1 MSKIA
6 YLILSFFMMINVTFA
21 HHANEKYCFDCM
33 HKYKIGDKKND
44 TYEFEFDLQTTIF
57 VNYRNSIG
65 RTQTKDLSKLVEEQL
80 KDKKTGLVSYILF
93 ENNKILVDQNRKSKY
108 KRGYY
113 PSHSVGK
120 SLVSLVTGY
129 AVCSGYINH
138 TVFERIDYP
147 TVADTLYENQKLINL
162 LNMQAGDDAIIGD
175 RIYGKDNPIKG
186 KGPNTNT
193 IPIKKVMKKYFKDKK
208 HLGLEPGLN
217 FNYSALTTNVVM
229 NYVIY
234 KTGDDWEKLLHKVF
248 VEDAKV
254 KNRVYFGK
262 SLEKHKYGNRKSGE
276 YGRYSFYAKRYDY
289 LRIAKLVLDHWN
301 NDTCVGKYLK
311 SMYEN
316 RVDRQYDEYSKFR
329 GNHNAAQTYGGQF
342 LFDPIGIEDRII
354 LMMDGFAGQQV
365 VIDFNNNRIITI
377 HSTDRHYDY
386 YNLVYLALGVDG
398 TYTDKNSKP
407 SNASV
412 LESLDPAKEI
422 TQDNRKKCREYVN
435 ETGFILKSC

>member
-1 MSKIA
+1 MTRII
-6 YLILSFFMMINVTFA
+6 YFILSFFIMISVTFA

-33 HKYKIGDKKND
+33 HKYKIGKKKND
-44 TYEFEFDLQTTIF
+44 TYEFEFDLQTTIL
-57 VNYRNSIG
+57 VNSRNSVG
-65 RTQTKDLSKLVEEQL
+65 RIQTNDLSKLVEEQL

-120 SLVSLVTGY
+120 SLVSLVAGY
-129 AVCSGYINH
+129 ALCNGYINH

-193 IPIKKVMKKYFKDKK
+193 IPIKKVMKKYFKGKK
-208 HLGLEPGLN
+208 HLGLEPGIN

-234 KTGDDWEKLLHKVF
+234 KTGNDWEKLLHKVF

-254 KNRVYFGK
+254 ENRVYFGK

-301 NDTCVGKYLK
+301 NDTCVGKYIK
-311 SMYEN
+311 SMYQN
-316 RVDRQYDEYSKFR
+316 RVDRQYGEYSKSR

-342 LFDPIGIEDRII
+342 LFDPIGIENRPI

-365 VIDFNNNRIITI
+365 VIDFDNNRIITA

-386 YNLVYLALGVDG
+386 YSLIYLQLN
-398 TYTDKNSKP
+398 TDLFYKP
-407 SNASV
+407 NN
-412 LESLDPAKEI
+412 E
-422 TQDNRKKCREYVN
+422 QDKKKKCKEYVN